1 MLWPKFEDNTVGEHL
16 AFTGAI
22 KDRILDIEL
31 LAVRLLE
38 ILSQEYPQLL
48 EARYGALDFSCD
60 SYELLQQIG
69 KKRGM
74 VLRGGDID
82 TERAAT
88 MLLEEYRN
96 CKIGNITLERVSG
109 DA

>member
-1 MLWPKFEDNTVGEHL
+1 M
-16 AFTGAI
+16 
-22 KDRILDIEL
+22 
-31 LAVRLLE
+31 
-38 ILSQEYPQLL
+38 
-48 EARYGALDFSCD
+48 
-60 SYELLQQIG
+60 QQIG

-96 CKIGNITLERVSG
+96 CKIGNITLERVNN